1 MLGSASLS
9 DSLHGFSRFARRVC
23 AHTFRCQPSDG
34 RALQKKGFALSP
46 SSSTLPS
53 APVTPSLGATHYE
66 SVDDASAPAPLL
78 RDTAYNRIRDAIRY
92 GTLEPGEPL
101 SETRLSQWLGISRT
115 PVREALQQL
124 ARQGLVQ
131 IIPGRAV
138 TVAAPSME
146 ETLNAIH
153 VRSILEPVVVQMA
166 TESISN
172 ARLEELWTALRTM
185 EAAVEQDDREGWS
198 RADSTYHE
206 IISSA
211 CPNQLLGEL
220 SQQIRG
226 RVSFVAIDIRT
237 SPERLAACT
246 LEHRHIVEAMARRQP
261 EAAAEAMRVHIDQL
275 LQSTVQKFNHR

>member
-1 MLGSASLS
+1 M
-9 DSLHGFSRFARRVC
+9 SRVLYTC
-23 AHTFRCQPSDG
+23 V
-34 RALQKKGFALSP
+34 RALRLKGFALSTSGNILSNP
-46 SSSTLPS
+46 QSTQS
-53 APVTPSLGATHYE
+53 VGMAPYE
-66 SVDDASAPAPLL
+66 GVEDTGAPAPLL

-101 SETRLSQWLGISRT
+101 SETRLSNWLGISRT

-146 ETLNAIH
+146 DTLNAIH

-185 EAAVEQDDREGWS
+185 EAAVLGDDRETWS

-237 SPERLAACT
+237 SPERLAECT
-246 LEHRHIVEAMARRQP
+246 LEHRRIVEAMARREP
-261 EAAAEAMRVHIDQL
+261 EAAADAMRAHIHQL

>member
-1 MLGSASLS
+1 M
-9 DSLHGFSRFARRVC
+9 
-23 AHTFRCQPSDG
+23 
-34 RALQKKGFALSP
+34 SP
-46 SSSTLPS
+46 SSNTLS
-53 APVTPSLGATHYE
+53 SVAATPSLG
-66 SVDDASAPAPLL
+66 SVPLENADEGVHVSAGEPAPLL

-166 TESISN
+166 TESISH

-185 EAAVEQDDREGWS
+185 EAAVEREDRDGWS
-198 RADSTYHE
+198 RADATYHE

-211 CPNQLLGEL
+211 CPNRLLGEL

-237 SPERLAACT
+237 SSERLAACT
-246 LEHRHIVEAMARRQP
+246 LEHRRIVEAMAQRD
-261 EAAAEAMRVHIDQL
+261 ADGAAEAMRVHIDQL